1 MQLTLSYHNSTN
13 LSGSELQHSVK
24 CSAKQDAVIR
34 LIFMQCS
41 SALSPSQVLKYCEIK
56 GYNYLITSVRRTIN
70 TLTNQGELIHTGNS
84 IKSPY
89 GKPEGLWIYYNK
101 KTNII

>member
-13 LSGSELQHSVK
+13 LSGNELQHSVK
-24 CSAKQDAVIR
+24 CALKQDWVI
-34 LIFMQCS
+34 LSLFMHFS
-41 SALSPSQVLKYCEIK
+41 HALSPSQVLKYCEIK

-70 TLTNQGELIHTGNS
+70 TLTNQGELIHTGNT

-101 KTNII
+101 NI